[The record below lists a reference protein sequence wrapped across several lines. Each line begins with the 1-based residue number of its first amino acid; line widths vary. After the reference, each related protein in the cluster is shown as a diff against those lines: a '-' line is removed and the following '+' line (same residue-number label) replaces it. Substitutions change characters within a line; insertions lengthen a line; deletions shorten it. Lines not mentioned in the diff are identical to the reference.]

1 MGERLLCKQGVVG
14 SNPSA
19 STGLSWAR
27 GACGG
32 WLPCTS
38 FRAAPLGVRPG
49 MFFHMEI
56 GFGQTVLF
64 CCGVCVLCGW
74 FGLHGCVCA
83 VVGWRCLFDVC
94 VYELVMATDPI
105 GRGGVGLC

>member
-1 MGERLLCKQGVVG
+1 MPYRVLLFGGAWLALRIALESRRWAFYFLVHAFQKAMFRRSLRLC
-14 SNPSA
+14 
-19 STGLSWAR
+19 LS
-27 GACGG
+27 
-32 WLPCTS
+32 
-38 FRAAPLGVRPG
+38 

-74 FGLHGCVCA
+74 FGLHGRVCA